1 MDNRFTFIIGG
12 ARSGKTAF
20 ALSCAEKLKGTKTY
34 IATGG
39 AFDAEMS
46 ERIKRHKLER
56 GNEWATIEE
65 PLDVVKALAGLNPSG
80 AVLIDCITLWLN
92 NFIWKGL
99 SDEAIL
105 GEVKRLAEFCPSC
118 GKNVFAVSNEVGG
131 GIVPEHPVARRF
143 RDLSGAANG
152 RLAAFADEVYLMTA
166 GIPLKIK

>member
-1 MDNRFTFIIGG
+1 MDNQFTFILGG

-20 ALSCAEKLKGTKTY
+20 ALASAEKLAGVKTY
-34 IATGG
+34 VATGA
-39 AFDAEMS
+39 AFDAEMT
-46 ERIKRHKLER
+46 ERIQRHKIER
-56 GNEWATIEE
+56 GSTWTTIEE
-65 PLDVVKALAGLNPSG
+65 PLDVVKAIAGINQSG
-80 AVLIDCITLWLN
+80 VVLIDCVTLWLN

-105 GEVKRLAEFCPSC
+105 EEVKRLAEFCPSC

-143 RDLSGAANG
+143 RDLSGAANSI
-152 RLAAFADEVYLMTA
+152 LAASADEVYLMTA